1 MSLLDTLSP
10 HERARQLRHPM
21 GELGLAIADF
31 LSSTNRAGNVRAVA
45 DLGLK
50 RGDRVL
56 EVGCGLGALA
66 STVVNEA
73 EDVIYAGLD
82 SSLTMITAARERNAD
97 LILAGSADFHL
108 AQAEEMPLGDELFTK
123 VFSIGVIHFWDD
135 PVRALTEVRRV
146 MCPGA
151 SMVMGCLG
159 PERAP
164 VFARKEYG
172 FNLHTPAEW
181 RTFATAAHFR
191 DMQVE
196 VLSIGLENGP
206 QIVHMTANV

>member
-56 EVGCGLGALA
+56 
-66 STVVNEA
+66 

-206 QIVHMTANV
+206 QIVHMIANV